1 MMMKRREFRETIV
14 KLIYQDILGGE
25 YCLIDYDEEVNFTI
39 KKVQENYERL
49 DAILEK
55 NLSGWTI
62 DRLNYV
68 DLAIIRYATYEMIE
82 SDTPM
87 RIIINEALEI
97 TKKYS
102 NLDDDQEKKFNNRV
116 LQNIKEYLE
125 KTNG

>member
-25 YCLIDYDEEVNFTI
+25 YCLIDYDEEVNLTI

>member
-1 MMMKRREFRETIV
+1 MMMKRREFRETLV

-25 YCLIDYDEEVNFTI
+25 YCLIDYDEEVNLTI

>member
-25 YCLIDYDEEVNFTI
+25 YCLIDYDEEVNLTI

-62 DRLNYV
+62 DRLDYV